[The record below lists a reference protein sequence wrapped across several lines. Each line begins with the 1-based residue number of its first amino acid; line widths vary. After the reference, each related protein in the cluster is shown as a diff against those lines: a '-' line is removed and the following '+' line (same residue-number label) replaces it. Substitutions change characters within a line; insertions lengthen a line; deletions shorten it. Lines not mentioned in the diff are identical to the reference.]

1 MAAAPIILGA
11 VGGGALGYT
20 AATALTMGVAAT
32 AATTAAGA
40 VVGAAIGASLMSGP
54 SPQAMETSTV
64 TDDDITVDTVET
76 DDTEVNTT
84 SDTGGSDTT
93 INDVTAV
100 QDDVFDQADT
110 TVQGDTSVGQ
120 AETEAMDFYEKGRKS
135 TILTSAQGIAD
146 TATGLLSETG
156 SSILRPRR
164 GLGGGL
170 IA

>member
-40 VVGAAIGASLMSGP
+40 VVGAVIGASMMSGP
-54 SPQAMETSTV
+54 SGHAMEIDD
-64 TDDDITVDTVET
+64 TDINVDTVET
-76 DDTEVNTT
+76 DTTTVDTT

-93 INDVTAV
+93 INDVVSV
-100 QDDVFDQADT
+100 QDDVYNQADT

>member
-11 VGGGALGYT
+11 AGGGALGYT
-20 AATALTMGVAAT
+20 AATALSMGVADT

-40 VVGAAIGASLMSGP
+40 VVGAAIGASMMMPSG
-54 SPQAMETSTV
+54 QAMQTSTV
-64 TDDDITVDTVET
+64 TDDDINVDTIDT
-76 DDTEVNTT
+76 DTTDVNTT

-100 QDDVFDQADT
+100 QDDLLNTADT

-146 TATGLLSETG
+146 TATGLLSEGG

>member
-40 VVGAAIGASLMSGP
+40 VVGAAIGASMMSGP
-54 SPQAMETSTV
+54 SPQAMV
-64 TDDDITVDTVET
+64 IDDTDINVDTVDTDTT
-76 DDTEVNTT
+76 DVDTT
-84 SDTGGSDTT
+84 SETGGSDTT

-100 QDDVFDQADT
+100 QDDVYTQADT
-110 TVQGDTSVGQ
+110 TVESETSVGP

>member
-40 VVGAAIGASLMSGP
+40 VVGAAIGASMMRPSG
-54 SPQAMETSTV
+54 QAMQTSTV
-64 TDDDITVDTVET
+64 TDDDITVDTVDT
-76 DDTEVNTT
+76 DDTPVNTT

-93 INDVTAV
+93 INDVVSV
-100 QDDVFDQADT
+100 QDDVYNQADT

-135 TILTSAQGIAD
+135 TILTSAQGITD

>member
-40 VVGAAIGASLMSGP
+40 VVGAAIGASMMSGP
-54 SPQAMETSTV
+54 SAQAMEIDD
-64 TDDDITVDTVET
+64 TDINVDTVET
-76 DDTEVNTT
+76 DTTTVDTT

-93 INDVTAV
+93 INDVAAV
-100 QDDVFDQADT
+100 QEDVYTQADT
-110 TVQGDTSVGQ
+110 TVQGETSVGQ

-135 TILTSAQGIAD
+135 TILTSAQGITD
-146 TATGLLSETG
+146 TAAGLLSETG

-164 GLGGGL
+164 GLSGGL

>member
-40 VVGAAIGASLMSGP
+40 VVGAAIGASMMRPSG
-54 SPQAMETSTV
+54 QAGDTTIN
-64 TDDDITVDTVET
+64 DDDINVDTIETDTTTVD
-76 DDTEVNTT
+76 TT

-93 INDVTAV
+93 INEITSI
-100 QDDVFDQADT
+100 QDDLLNQADT
-110 TVQGDTSVGQ
+110 TVEGDTSVGQ

>member
-40 VVGAAIGASLMSGP
+40 VVGAAIGASMMSGP
-54 SPQAMETSTV
+54 SGQAMEIDD
-64 TDDDITVDTVET
+64 TDINVDTVET
-76 DDTEVNTT
+76 DTTTVDTT

-93 INDVTAV
+93 INDVVSV
-100 QDDVFDQADT
+100 QDDVYNQADT
-110 TVQGDTSVGQ
+110 TVQGDTSVGP

-135 TILTSAQGIAD
+135 TILTSAQGITD